1 MLLDALVESL
11 PETTDGLLRGERTAE
26 ELARGGLLHDLRPRV
41 ACEATEA
48 VRAVDDVALSSP
60 AIGHQERPI

>member
-1 MLLDALVESL
+1 MLLDALVEGL
-11 PETTDGLLRGERTAE
+11 PEAVYGLLRGERAAE

-48 VRAVDDVALSSP
+48 VRTVDDVTLSSS
-60 AIGHQERPI
+60 AVGHQERPI